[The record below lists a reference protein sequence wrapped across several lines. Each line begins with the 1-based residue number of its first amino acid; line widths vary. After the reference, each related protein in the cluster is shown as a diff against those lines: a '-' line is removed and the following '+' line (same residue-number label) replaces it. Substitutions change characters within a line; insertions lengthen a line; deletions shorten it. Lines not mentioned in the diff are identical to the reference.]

1 MIKINKIM
9 SNKFLYKQSDLQQ
22 QKTLFKKISKCF
34 SKKKNKMIKSKE
46 ANLYITNNK
55 CNLNKNWNN
64 MIPKKN
70 KKQKQEQHKRTTTF
84 TTKQSR
90 KM

>member
-70 KKQKQEQHKRTTTF
+70 KKQKQEQQVKIKIKNRAP
-84 TTKQSR
+84 
-90 KM
+90 